1 MCVPRETV
9 TMTDNDPER
18 VAEWLGVSWSESQ
31 RGRLLRYEQWLLEE
45 ALPAGGIGPG
55 EAPRL
60 FDRHIADSLAFL
72 ALTPTRAHSL
82 VDVGSGV
89 GLPAIPIAIAR
100 PEMAITIVDRSERRT
115 RLAGRA
121 LRILGLENVRT
132 RTSDIASVA
141 ETFDVVTFRASLRI
155 GEAVSAFLRL
165 GDEGSV
171 GLFAWSRRVDPK
183 SPPAPPP
190 DTIFQLVSE
199 GSGVLD
205 SPAWIL
211 RMQRNRRTE
220 E

>member
-1 MCVPRETV
+1 
-9 TMTDNDPER
+9 MTYSDLER
-18 VAEWLGVSWSESQ
+18 VAEWLGVDWSESQ
-31 RGRLLRYEQWLLEE
+31 RKRLSRYEQWLLDE

-72 ALTPTRAHSL
+72 ALIPSRARSL

-89 GLPAIPIAIAR
+89 GLPAIPIAIAL
-100 PEMAITIVDRSERRT
+100 PAMAITIVDRSERRT

-132 RTSDIASVA
+132 ETSDIASVSD
-141 ETFDVVTFRASLRI
+141 TFDVVTFRASLPI
-155 GEAVSAFLRL
+155 GEAVSAFRRV
-165 GDEGSV
+165 GDEGSA

-183 SPPAPPP
+183 SPPDPRS

-211 RMQRNRRTE
+211 RMQRNRRIE
-220 E
+220 G